1 MISVPDT
8 TATGPDEVA
17 ALLRAQYGLAAVA
30 LARLD
35 MGQGTVNYRA
45 AVRGHDD
52 VFVKCYP
59 PGTNLDTELEAIT
72 LTGLAAG
79 HGVPVAPVIPAAGG
93 QPIAAD
99 GRTAVSA
106 WRWIPGSAATDGLT
120 AGQAEQAGSA
130 LGRIHSAFA
139 QLPASS
145 GPALQAGRWR
155 EDMDVPGLRATIGQL
170 RAIITRRAAEGKAG
184 EFDALA
190 DQTLAER
197 DRDLDRI
204 PGLLASLP
212 HLSSQ
217 VLHGDYAPVNLLFDD
232 GRLTAVLDFRPP
244 DPFLIAYDLGRVA
257 FFPTTIARGPGWPE
271 AARAL
276 VAAYLDANPAVPA
289 ADIQACARVALLQL
303 LTSLYGVKQHY
314 LKPGLIQD
322 DLDRFWLQRHAA
334 VAILL
339 DRLAE
344 ADDLLAGLAR
354 HLPSG
359 TAASR

>member
-1 MISVPDT
+1 MIAVPDT
-8 TATGPDEVA
+8 TVTGPGEAA
-17 ALLRAQYGLAAVA
+17 ALLRAQYGLPSAV
-30 LARLD
+30 LTRLD

-45 AVRGHDD
+45 TIPGHDD

-59 PGTNLDTELEAIT
+59 PGTNLDAEREAIT
-72 LTGLAAG
+72 LTGLAAR

-93 QPIAAD
+93 QAIAAN
-99 GRTAVSA
+99 GPTVISA
-106 WRWIPGSAATDGLT
+106 WQWMPGSPGRDGLT
-120 AGQAEQAGSA
+120 ASQAGQAGSA
-130 LGRIHSAFA
+130 LGRIHAAFA

-145 GPALQAGRWR
+145 GPAPQTARWR
-155 EDMDVPGLRATIGQL
+155 QDMDVPGLRATIGQL
-170 RAIITRRAAEGKAG
+170 RAIIYRRAAEGTAS
-184 EFDALA
+184 EFDAIA

-197 DRDLDRI
+197 DRDLDRV

-217 VLHGDYAPVNLLFDD
+217 VLHGDFAPVNMLFHG

-244 DPFLIAYDLGRVA
+244 DPFLVAYDLGRVA
-257 FFPTTIARGPGWPE
+257 FFPTTITRGPGWPG

-276 VAAYLDANPAVPA
+276 VAAYLEANPVVAA
-289 ADIQACARVALLQL
+289 ADIRACARVALLQL

-322 DLDRFWLQRHAA
+322 DIDTFWLQRHAA

-344 ADDLLAGLAR
+344 TDDLLADLAGR
-354 HLPSG
+354 LPSG
-359 TAASR
+359 TADSR